1 MERGGVVPCEV
12 IGWHG
17 FVQRSIDGKIEGVE
31 KAPAITAGRLLVGA
45 RHVGKCS
52 RVGNCPDPAGVRAHI
67 PVSRDYSMPR
77 IFQLA
82 KSTALVLATS
92 LVVTATAQAQA
103 QRTSPPPRPPAR
115 DSLTAAQRDE
125 LRRVSRE
132 ARELERS
139 RAHSDTAKRRELARA
154 AEPTAF
160 ADSGAKQLLERAR
173 FAREVQDSA
182 LRSYSAI
189 ATQRISANLGVR
201 KVGLEKLIFRGDN
214 VARVSWKRGVG
225 VWVAPV
231 GSRMVVPMADQVD
244 GDGFTSAITIPYFPG
259 KETLWLPDGGV
270 ARTDINERDIIHP
283 IARGAEAYYRYATG
297 DSLSIKLGDGKM
309 IRIRELK
316 VTARKADW
324 RLFVGSFWFDVDG
337 GQLVRAAYRLAVDID
352 IWSAATEETD
362 AGREQNQRTA
372 VVRDSLLRVGGDD
385 ALYKRDSTERAEAVK
400 RRGNNNND
408 EVPLLVK
415 AAFRPAKAKLDGIT
429 VEYGLYQGRF
439 WLPKAN
445 SAMMSAQVGFMR
457 MPVTIDEKFSYESV
471 DGDLTLPQIP
481 VTLAQQIKRD
491 SVLPKAQRDS
501 AAANAMFGTNQ
512 SSGTVCVGDCKTRSP
527 AQIDSVN
534 MASINRALVRRD
546 STLHVAKTYADSVR
560 AFANFNSRRDVQCQK
575 DSTWTRTETR
585 YDGALRMAY
594 QMPCD
599 DRKLANAKEL
609 PAAYASDDVLFDIK
623 SRDEL
628 LASLDMS
635 LQPAWSPQFPK
646 VRSGLDLFRYN
657 RVEGLSVGVE
667 ATQTLGAGYA
677 LRGLGRIGHADLHAN
692 GELTLERSNGRR
704 TAFTSVFHRLSAVNP
719 EWGGALTLGPSLPAL
734 LYTRDEGFY
743 YRNYGFEFGERR
755 EQRRGALEW
764 RLFVERQYTAGDSD
778 VVNTFSFAGLFG
790 DRKFRPN
797 KESEQSSFVGLA
809 ATWQQ
814 AYGNNPTGFRL
825 LTTARGEIATGT
837 RQYARLS
844 LEGAV
849 TRPVK
854 RAVVALTASGGYSA
868 GVVPLQR
875 LWYMGGLK
883 SVRGQTPGT
892 QDGDAFWLFRSE
904 IGRRN
909 GFLRP
914 IAFFDVGASGSRKR
928 FGDAFIQRG
937 AGLGFSLL
945 DGLFRLDVSRGIFPL
960 KRWRTDFYLEAPI

>member
-1 MERGGVVPCEV
+1 VRIFLFLVTYLMHRCSR
-12 IGWHG
+12 
-17 FVQRSIDGKIEGVE
+17 FLTRSI
-31 KAPAITAGRLLVGA
+31 
-45 RHVGKCS
+45 
-52 RVGNCPDPAGVRAHI
+52 
-67 PVSRDYSMPR
+67 
-77 IFQLA
+77 LA
-82 KSTALVLATS
+82 STASLVLSAVS
-92 LVVTATAQAQA
+92 FAQ
-103 QRTSPPPRPPAR
+103 TKPPTPPRPPVR
-115 DSLTAAQRDE
+115 DTVTAAQREE

-132 ARELERS
+132 ARDLERT
-139 RAHSDTAKRRELARA
+139 RERSDTVKRRELARA

-173 FAREVQDSA
+173 VAREAVDSA

-201 KVGLEKLIFRGDN
+201 KVGLEKLMFRGDN

-231 GSRMVVPMADQVD
+231 GSRMVVPMADHVD

-270 ARTDINERDIIHP
+270 AKTDINERDIIHP
-283 IARGAEAYYRYATG
+283 IARGAEAYYRYASG
-297 DSLSIKLGDGKM
+297 DSLSIKLADGKV

-324 RLFVGSFWFDVDG
+324 HLFVGSFWFDVDG

-352 IWSAATEETD
+352 IWSAATEDND
-362 AGREQNQRTA
+362 ASREQNRRTA
-372 VVRDSLLRVGGDD
+372 TVRDSLLRAIGDTV
-385 ALYKRDSTERAEAVK
+385 LYKRDSTQRAEAAK
-400 RRGNNNND
+400 RRGNNNED
-408 EVPLLVK
+408 DVPLLVK
-415 AAFRPAKAKLDGIT
+415 ASFRPAKAKLDGIT

-445 SAMMSAQVGFMR
+445 SAMMSAQMGFMR
-457 MPVTIDEKFSYESV
+457 MPVTIDEKFTYESV

-501 AAANAMFGTNQ
+501 AAAHAMFGTNQ
-512 SSGTVCVGDCKTRSP
+512 TSGNVCVGDCNTRSQ
-527 AQIDSVN
+527 AQIDSAN
-534 MASINRALVRRD
+534 ATNINRALVRRD
-546 STLHVAKTYADSVR
+546 STLRVAKTYSDSVR
-560 AFANFNSRRDVQCQK
+560 AFANYNSRRDVQCQK

-599 DRKLANAKEL
+599 EKKLATAKEL
-609 PAAYASDDVLFDIK
+609 PAAYASDEELFDIK
-623 SRDEL
+623 SRDDL

-635 LQPAWSPQFPK
+635 LQPAWSPQRPQI
-646 VRSGLDLFRYN
+646 RSGLDLLRYN

-667 ATQTLGAGYA
+667 ATQTLGAGYT
-677 LRGLGRIGHADLHAN
+677 LRALGRIGHADLHAN
-692 GELTLERSNGRR
+692 AELTLERSNGRR
-704 TAFTSVFHRLSAVNP
+704 TAFAGVFHRLSAVNP
-719 EWGGALTLGPSLPAL
+719 EWGGALTLGPSLPAF

-743 YRNYGFEFGERR
+743 YRNSGFEFGQRT

-790 DRKFRPN
+790 DRKFRSN
-797 KESEQSSFVGLA
+797 IQSEKSSLVGLA
-809 ATWQQ
+809 GTWQQ
-814 AYGNNPTGFRL
+814 AYGTNPTGFRL
-825 LTTARGEIATGT
+825 LTTARGEMATGT

-849 TRPVK
+849 TRPMK
-854 RAVVALTASGGYSA
+854 RAVVSVTGSAGYSA
-868 GVVPLQR
+868 GEVPPQR

-883 SVRGQTPGT
+883 SVRGQTLGT
-892 QDGDAFWLFRSE
+892 QEGDAFWLFRSE

-909 GFLRP
+909 GILRP
-914 IAFFDVGASGSRKR
+914 IAFFDIGASGSRKR
-928 FGDAFIQRG
+928 FGDAFTQRG

-945 DGLFRLDVSRGIFPL
+945 DGLFRVDISRGIFPQ
-960 KRWRTDFYLEAPI
+960 KRWRTDLYLEAPI